1 MKKAS
6 VFLFFAFAV
15 ISGFITN
22 HALAQTPT
30 INSFTISPDSGIS
43 GYPYALTW
51 TLQDAGGSSLIVPCV
66 DGVKAKNA
74 NTGSDITCDSK
85 IASSAASSG
94 GSLLKLINIS
104 GFTKTIQIQ
113 LIPKT
118 TSGVENDSQGK
129 TVSATISTDPNPIA
143 SFTSSVSNT
152 EIGKSIKLS
161 WNIPDA
167 VGANISVECKSGVK
181 ATSTSYAGD
190 IPCGKQIF
198 STALP
203 KTGSLT
209 LSFTN
214 SSIDAV
220 PVAITL
226 FPKIGATAYNGVHTG
241 TLTINIAS
249 DRVPDPI
256 VTFFKTSA
264 PSTLIF
270 SGEKFPISWSTEYA
284 KGINLK
290 ISCAD
295 GVTATS
301 SKNPSAQLPCGDL
314 AFSDLLATSSNLTLV
329 FKNNSANRQAI
340 ALSLVPS
347 FKIKEG
353 YDATKIKTILVE
365 IRSSSDK
372 PPIAMPSA
380 LPTPAATPSPA
391 LLMASPA
398 PPTTKSSLSATA
410 SAKPKTFPSP
420 TPTKI
425 GEPILP
431 RSKNIPSS
439 LERLFHSP
447 IDSGKIK
454 NILENTEKKASISET
469 LIDGKKLDT
478 IETIFLNQLDSTYDV
493 SGYRAGKLMFL
504 IPIKVKINLVADES
518 GNIKKTD
525 KPWWSFLVR
534 FK

>member
-22 HALAQTPT
+22 HAFAQTPT
-30 INSFTISPDSGIS
+30 ITAFTVSPDSGIS

-74 NTGSDITCDSK
+74 NTGSDITCGSK
-85 IASSAASSG
+85 ISSSAASSG

-104 GFTKTIQIQ
+104 GFTKTIQIK

-118 TSGVENDSQGK
+118 TSGAENDSQSK
-129 TVSATISTDPNPIA
+129 TVSASISTDPNPIA
-143 SFTSSVSNT
+143 SFTSSVSTT
-152 EIGKSIKLS
+152 EIGKSVKLS

-167 VGANISVECKSGVK
+167 VGTNISMECKSGVK

-198 STALP
+198 STALQ

-226 FPKIGATAYNGVHTG
+226 FPKIGTTAYNSVNTG
-241 TLTINIAS
+241 TLTINVAS
-249 DRVPDPI
+249 DSVPDPI

-264 PSTLIF
+264 PSALIF

-284 KGINLK
+284 KGVNLK

-301 SKNPSAQLPCGDL
+301 SKNPSAQLPCGDF
-314 AFSDLLATSSNLTLV
+314 AFSNLLATSSSLTLV
-329 FKNNSANRQAI
+329 FKNNSANKQTV
-340 ALSLVPS
+340 ALNLVPA

-353 YDATKIKTILVE
+353 YDATKIKTMLVE
-365 IRSSSDK
+365 IRPSSGK
-372 PPIAMPSA
+372 PPIVMPSA
-380 LPTPAATPSPA
+380 LPTPTATPSPA
-391 LLMASPA
+391 SPTASLA
-398 PPTTKSSLSATA
+398 PTTKPSPSATA
-410 SAKPKTFPSP
+410 SAKPKTVPPP

-425 GEPILP
+425 EEPILP
-431 RSKNIPSS
+431 RSKNISSS
-439 LERLFHSP
+439 LERLFQAPRENKKNQDAPASKV
-447 IDSGKIK
+447 GKE
-454 NILENTEKKASISET
+454 NISRALLDE
-469 LIDGKKLDT
+469 KKLDT
-478 IETIFLNQLDSTYDV
+478 IETIFLNPADATYDV

-504 IPIKVKINLVADES
+504 IPIKVKMNLVVDEN
-518 GNIKKTD
+518 GAIKKMG
-525 KPWWSFLVR
+525 KPWWSFLVK